1 MSKYNSQN
9 NKNFINKTKF
19 NWELHQKLQK
29 NYIEY
34 LTYNQVNIKLKGNS
48 NFNNRPISY
57 YLENN
62 KEPITNEIM
71 NKLDFD
77 FINIVQ
83 MHRKE
88 KKYEDKKKNLNEY
101 IKNFEEKNKVKKLKK
116 NIVLQIY

>member
-62 KEPITNEIM
+62 KEPITKENLTPIP
-71 NKLDFD
+71 
-77 FINIVQ
+77 I
-83 MHRKE
+83 RE
-88 KKYEDKKKNLNEY
+88 KKY
-101 IKNFEEKNKVKKLKK
+101 LKK
-116 NIVLQIY
+116 S